1 LIRLPPAWNLII
13 WEKPTNTAVPG
24 VKMHLLARKLAKGAQ
39 QDHGAAHDLQDGVET
54 RLVAMRKPARER
66 VHFGV

>member
-1 LIRLPPAWNLII
+1 
-13 WEKPTNTAVPG
+13 VPG
-24 VKMHLLARKLAKGAQ
+24 VKMHLLAGKLAQGAQ